1 MTNTLHRYGNAESF
15 RDDYI
20 IFAIPSKGI
29 NDEGCI
35 PKLKEFLKI
44 CARHNPVNMGNGN
57 RGSLA
62 PQKGLSPMVH
72 WNRVAIKDWEKVIEG
87 VSKPGTVSAV
97 FSTKEDA
104 ENCMKEI
111 VAANFGF
118 SVNMSTSVE
127 NAKKAAEVSGIK
139 RHSVEYSLGFYDP
152 HDNLP
157 DSQVLGL
164 STMCGHGM
172 VSFNFAKKMIEMV
185 REGRRS
191 SEEAANI
198 LVRFCPCGIFNSD
211 RAKRILEGNIG
222 KETEKEIGEKK

>member
-35 PKLKEFLKI
+35 PKLKEFLRI

-57 RGSLA
+57 RSSLA
-62 PQKGLSPMVH
+62 PEKGLNPTVH
-72 WNRVAIKDWEKVIEG
+72 WKRVAIKDWQAVIEG
-87 VSKPGTVSAV
+87 VNKPGTVSAV

-104 ENCMKEI
+104 EACMKEI
-111 VAANFGF
+111 VAADFGF

-127 NAKKAAEVSGIK
+127 NAKQAAEGSCIK
-139 RHSVEYSLGFYDP
+139 RHSIEYSLGFYDP

-157 DSQVLGL
+157 DSQVLAL

-172 VSFNFAKKMIEMV
+172 VSFNMAKKMIEMV

-191 SEEAANI
+191 VEDAANT
-198 LVRFCPCGIFNSD
+198 LVRFCPCGIYNSD
-211 RAKRILEGNIG
+211 RAKRIFE
-222 KETEKEIGEKK
+222 ETIIKKR